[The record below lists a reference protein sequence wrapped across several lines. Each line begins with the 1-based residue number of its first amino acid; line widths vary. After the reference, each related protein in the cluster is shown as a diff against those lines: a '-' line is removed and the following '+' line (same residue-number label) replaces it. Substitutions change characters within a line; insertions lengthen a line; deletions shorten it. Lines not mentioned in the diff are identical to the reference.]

1 MNRTREDFCINLL
14 DDALSRG
21 LDPEGIAARFVR
33 YFNLSGHPTVPK
45 LTVLLKE
52 RGFGTVTGKCRESL
66 DVKGIH
72 FSSPG
77 GGYDIHYRD
86 DLWEGS
92 KEHTVLHETYE
103 IIDETLCDLYSG
115 AAPVRRVCRQA
126 DRFAAAALMPPD
138 MFSLFAESSG
148 FDVVALQG
156 MYQRA
161 YSSIAIRLA
170 EVMRRQPL
178 MVVLYEHK
186 EKGEPRRWPPIA
198 TLDDFT
204 AKVVVRTPGFR
215 IRMQRR
221 PLSIL
226 RGLLPR
232 RGAPPAPG
240 SVAERVILTG
250 RPVHV
255 ERVSGYDLWRND
267 DVTVAARPVIW
278 HGRRVA
284 KIAVVA
290 VPYRDRSV
298 LAPQLGHAC
307 FERIPHAHQVL

>member
-1 MNRTREDFCINLL
+1 VDFCQNLL
-14 DDALSRG
+14 DDALDRG
-21 LDPEGIAARFVR
+21 LDPEGVAARFVR
-33 YFNLSGHPTVPK
+33 YFNVSGHPTVPE

-52 RGFGTVTGKCRESL
+52 AGFGTVTGRCLETM
-66 DVKGIH
+66 KGIH
-72 FSSPG
+72 YSAPG

-92 KEHTVLHETYE
+92 KEHTVLHETFE

-115 AAPVRRVCRQA
+115 SVPVRRVCRQA

-138 MFSLFAESSG
+138 VFSPFAEASG

-161 YSSIAIRLA
+161 YSSVAIRLA
-170 EVMRRQPL
+170 EVMRHQPL
-178 MVVLYEHK
+178 LAVLYERK
-186 EKGEPRRWPPIA
+186 QKGEPWEWPLTA
-198 TLDDFT
+198 TPDDFT
-204 AKVVVRTPGFR
+204 AKVVARTPGFR
-215 IRMQRR
+215 LRMQKR
-221 PLSIL
+221 PFYYL

-232 RGAPPAPG
+232 RHAPPAPG

-250 RPVHV
+250 RPVYV

-267 DVTVAARPVIW
+267 DVTVAARPVVW
-278 HGRRVA
+278 HGRVA
-284 KIAVVA
+284 KVALVA

-298 LAPQLGHAC
+298 LAPQLGHAR
-307 FERIPHAHQVL
+307 FERVPHAHQVL

>member
-1 MNRTREDFCINLL
+1 MNGTRVDFCINLL
-14 DDALSRG
+14 DDALERG

-33 YFNLSGHPTVPK
+33 YFNLSGHPTVPE

-52 RGFGTVTGKCRESL
+52 AGFGEVSGKCRESL

-77 GGYDIHYRD
+77 GGYDIHYRE

-92 KEHTVLHETYE
+92 KEHTVLHETFE
-103 IIDETLCDLYSG
+103 IIDETLCDLHSG
-115 AAPVRRVCRQA
+115 SAPARRVCWQA

-138 MFSLFAESSG
+138 VFSLFAEASG

-161 YSSIAIRLA
+161 YSSVAIRLA
-170 EVMRRQPL
+170 EVMRHQPL
-178 MVVLYEHK
+178 LAVLYEHR
-186 EKGEPRRWPPIA
+186 EKGDPRLWPPTA
-198 TLDDFT
+198 TLGDFS
-204 AKVVVRTPGFR
+204 AKVVARTPGFR
-215 IRMQRR
+215 LRMQKR
-221 PLSIL
+221 PLSSL

-232 RGAPPAPG
+232 RGAPPTPG
-240 SVAERVILTG
+240 SVTERVMHTG
-250 RPVHV
+250 RPVYV

-267 DVTVAARPVIW
+267 DVTLAARPVVW
-278 HGRRVA
+278 YGRVA
-284 KIAVVA
+284 KIALVA

-298 LAPQLGHAC
+298 LAPQLGRAC